1 MLCIK
6 YKLPRD
12 LQKKITNQTMETAL
26 EILKYILPALIVFAT
41 VYYLMKRYLDMQ
53 YSTEVLRFKQSQAK
67 NTLPIKLQ
75 AYERLAMFCE
85 RISLDNL
92 SYRLSAGSMD
102 AQSMSNAMLIAIQQ
116 EYEHN
121 MSQQVYVSEKLWEII
136 SMAKNQMQNI
146 VTTASSDPS
155 IGNSAAAMIDKCMEI
170 QTSMGGSPIKTAK
183 SAIKKEIDIIM

>member
-1 MLCIK
+1 
-6 YKLPRD
+6 
-12 LQKKITNQTMETAL
+12 METAL

-41 VYYLMKRYLDMQ
+41 VYFLMKRYLDMQ
-53 YSTEVLRFKQSQAK
+53 YSSEVLRFKQSQAK

-92 SYRLSAGSMD
+92 GYRLSGGNMD
-102 AQSMSNAMLIAIQQ
+102 AQSMSNAMLVAIQQ

-136 SMAKNQMQNI
+136 TMAKNQMQN
-146 VTTASSDPS
+146 VVSTASSDPS
-155 IGNSAAAMIDKCMEI
+155 IGNSAAALIEKCMEI
-170 QTSMGGSPIKTAK
+170 QSSMGGSPISTAK